1 MSQSRYVITKY
12 TIHSL
17 LNIDW
22 RASDYCVGNLGRIQY
37 RIELQS
43 VDGLSYRQNRTA
55 SMITS
60 FDTSGGSSSCDIRF
74 SVIETEMSG

>member
-22 RASDYCVGNLGRIQY
+22 KASDYCVVTWGGSG
-37 RIELQS
+37 IELQS
-43 VDGLSYRQNRTA
+43 VDGLSYRKNQAA

-60 FDTSGGSSSCDIRF
+60 FDTSGGSTSCDNRF